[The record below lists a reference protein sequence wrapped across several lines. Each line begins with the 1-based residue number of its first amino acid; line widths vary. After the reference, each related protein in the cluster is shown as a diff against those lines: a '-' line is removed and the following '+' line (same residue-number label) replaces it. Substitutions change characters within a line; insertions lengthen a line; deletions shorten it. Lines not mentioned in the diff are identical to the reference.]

1 MLFFCIMICALKTM
15 HKKWFSWLRGTR
27 HGEGKLESYF
37 PKGYLLSF
45 DMAHAPDYFD
55 EEHGM

>member
-1 MLFFCIMICALKTM
+1 MVKENWNVFF
-15 HKKWFSWLRGTR
+15 S
-27 HGEGKLESYF
+27 
-37 PKGYLLSF
+37 KGYLLSF